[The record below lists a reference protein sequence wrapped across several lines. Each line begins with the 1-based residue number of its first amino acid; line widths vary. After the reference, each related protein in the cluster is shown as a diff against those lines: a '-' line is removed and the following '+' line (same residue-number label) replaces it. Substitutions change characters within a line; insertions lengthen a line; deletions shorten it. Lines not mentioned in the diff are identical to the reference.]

1 MGVAGTRIA
10 RGSAW
15 LSAGQFISTM
25 IAFAGSIAIARLLKP
40 DEYGLIG
47 IALILPGLLLGLL
60 DLGVSEAIIRFSPL
74 DKRRGYI
81 STVFVFKVAMAVTT
95 SLLVFILSDYMADAL
110 NRPYI
115 TPMIKILSI
124 YALGEIV
131 NGAIG
136 QVLIGVGEYDKAGFL
151 SIVRSFVRVASS
163 ILLIVIGLGVYGSIW
178 GFSIASASVLA
189 VSLIYVSKYID
200 SIKFEIELFKEIIK
214 FSLPLYIP
222 TLLGLPLN
230 QIVNIFLARYAT
242 NIELGNYSV
251 ASNLLV
257 PLGIVGDSMATSI
270 YSTLPLLVDRG
281 DKLREVVYK
290 SVTYTSIIIL
300 PMAMGLIV
308 FSKPLVY
315 LIYSAQYSLA
325 PVYLSL
331 SAFTGLTV
339 VLGSYVIGP
348 YLKSI
353 GETVKIMKISFVNC
367 FIYIPLALLLI
378 PTYRVVGLIVSG
390 VIAGFFSTLY
400 GLYVVSRDFRLE
412 IVGRRNVVILGALSF
427 PAIVAWITS
436 FLPLSS
442 FMIKFLL
449 EVVIYLVF
457 LALVLPFILKKS
469 EIFEFIELLKSVKLF
484 SFIAPR
490 ILSIILVIS
499 SLLNNIKSRF
509 LTNKHD

>member
-15 LSAGQFISTM
+15 LSAGQFISTV

-74 DKRRGYI
+74 DKGRGYI

-131 NGAIG
+131 NGAVG

-151 SIVRSFVRVASS
+151 SIVRSFVRVVSS

-200 SIKFEIELFKEIIK
+200 SIKFEIELFKEIVK

-222 TLLGLPLN
+222 ALLGLPLN
-230 QIVNIFLARYAT
+230 QIVNIFLARYVT

-308 FSKPLVY
+308 FSKSLVY

-331 SAFTGLTV
+331 SALTGLTV

-353 GETVKIMKISFVNC
+353 GETVKVMKISFVNC
-367 FIYIPLALLLI
+367 FIYVPLALLLI
-378 PTYRVVGLIVSG
+378 PAYRVVGLIVSG

-400 GLYVVSRDFRLE
+400 GLYIIHKDFRLE
-412 IVGRRNVVILGALSF
+412 IATKRNIVILGTLSL
-427 PAIVAWITS
+427 PAVAAWLTG
-436 FLPLSS
+436 FLPLPSI
-442 FMIKFLL
+442 MIKFLL
-449 EVVIYLVF
+449 EATLYLAL
-457 LALVLPFILKKS
+457 LALVLILVMRKS
-469 EIFEFIELLKSVKLF
+469 EILEL
-484 SFIAPR
+484 IDMTR
-490 ILSIILVIS
+490 
-499 SLLNNIKSRF
+499 NIKLLGLIIQKLLSVILAISNLLEDTKVKVLR
-509 LTNKHD
+509 K